1 MKKIIFIIAAIS
13 AVLAGCSKSE
23 VVTSTVNEHAIEFN
37 PYTGKTPVSKATVA
51 TTDTLELKGFKVYA
65 FLHPANGANY
75 SGEPYMDKVVTKPE
89 GADKWEYDGTAYWPV
104 NNLLDFVAYG
114 LNSQGESTDGSAYI
128 TENST
133 KTAITYV
140 VPETVADQKDLLV
153 AVPQPN
159 LAHGGTSK
167 TVNLH
172 FDHMLSRVAFSLVTK
187 ASNNV
192 PVTITKLQLRGQFY
206 TQGDVDLTA
215 AAPAITQDGQ
225 KEVVYDLLTST
236 GNFTDKAD
244 ADGVQIYNN
253 SMLYELTGVVDG
265 KYENAEYVANEEA
278 TEQDRATAAANA
290 LNSYMMLIP
299 TAPAV
304 DSEAAPLA
312 TVDITYFLPGAG
324 YYDVSVPLIAK
335 DENGTSFNIGF
346 APGKAYNFKFKVS
359 TNGISFSVGIDNWDG
374 TGASQEFEL
383 S

>member
-13 AVLAGCSKSE
+13 AILAGCSKSE
-23 VVTSTVNEHAIEFN
+23 VMTSTVNEHAIEFN
-37 PYTGKTPVSKATVA
+37 PYTGKAPISKATVA
-51 TTDTLELKGFKVYA
+51 TTETLELEGFKVYA

-89 GADKWEYDGTAYWPV
+89 DAEKWEYDGTAYWPV

-114 LNSQGESTDGSAYI
+114 LNAQDEFDDASKFI

-153 AVPQPN
+153 AVPQPD
-159 LAHGGTSK
+159 LAHGGSSK
-167 TVNLH
+167 TVQLH
-172 FDHMLSRVAFSLVTK
+172 FDHMLSRVAFSLVTM
-187 ASNNV
+187 AGNNI

-215 AAPAITQDGQ
+215 AAPAITQDEP
-225 KEVVYDLLTST
+225 KAVIYDLLTPN
-236 GNFTDKAD
+236 GNFTDEAD
-244 ADGVQIYNN
+244 AVGVQIYDN
-253 SMLYELTGVVDG
+253 SMLYKLTGVVDG
-265 KYENAEYVANEEA
+265 NYENPEYAKNEDA
-278 TEQDRATAAANA
+278 TPADEATAAANA

-299 TAPAV
+299 TVPADGSV
-304 DSEAAPLA
+304 AAPLA
-312 TVDITYFLPGAG
+312 TVDITYFLPQAG

-335 DENGTSFNIGF
+335 DENDTPFNIGF

-374 TGASQEFEL
+374 SGASQEFEL